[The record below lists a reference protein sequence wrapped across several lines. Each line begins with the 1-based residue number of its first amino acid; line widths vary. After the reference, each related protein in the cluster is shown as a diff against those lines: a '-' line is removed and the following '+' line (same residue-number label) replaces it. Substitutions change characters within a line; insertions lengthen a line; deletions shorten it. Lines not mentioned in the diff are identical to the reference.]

1 VSTVFG
7 RPAAVVVG
15 VIFIAFFVIVAV
27 IYNMAFARILFVS
40 GLDHRLPGGLARV
53 NRHQAPS
60 RAILVQTIIVL
71 TIAVYTYFLG
81 PVLFWTHSQTFT
93 FQVYDITQATTTVIW
108 CISMAMLFLDLPI
121 LLRRFR
127 KLFAANPGQLIAPPW
142 LLYLC
147 CAFGGAASLLG
158 IWAIFSSSWDTK
170 LISNSSWILYVG
182 VTTLVCLIIGLLSSA
197 YPRLL
202 SSLNEQTARAR
213 ENARLYDEL
222 SAAYAKLSELDLL
235 KDAFITT
242 ASHELR
248 TPLTIVRGYL
258 ELLDE
263 MDDIDNQ
270 MRRDFIHKAR
280 RACDELVL
288 LQANI
293 MDASRLRTDTV
304 ALQCTNIQLSS
315 VCAAMIDLFEPLIIQ
330 EQRKVEVHGLS
341 AITIWADET
350 SLKQILHNLL
360 ANALRY
366 SPRGTPVHLTAEVVE
381 DQELVRISVIDHG
394 LGVPPD
400 EHDAI
405 FERFVR
411 LERDTHGNVRGSGLG
426 LAISRQLVEA
436 MGGTMNVES
445 SGIPGEG
452 STFTFTLPAAH
463 AL

>member
-1 VSTVFG
+1 
-7 RPAAVVVG
+7 
-15 VIFIAFFVIVAV
+15 
-27 IYNMAFARILFVS
+27 
-40 GLDHRLPGGLARV
+40 RV
-53 NRHQAPS
+53 NHHRAPS

-71 TIAVYTYFLG
+71 AIAIYIYFLG
-81 PVLFWTHSQTFT
+81 PLLFWTHSETFT

-127 KLFAANPGQLIAPPW
+127 KLFATNPGQLIARPW
-142 LLYLC
+142 FLYLC

-158 IWAIFSSSWDTK
+158 IWAIFSSSWDTT
-170 LISNSSWILYVG
+170 LISDSNWILYVG
-182 VTTLVCLIIGLLSSA
+182 VSTLVCLIIGLLSSA

-202 SSLNEQTARAR
+202 SSLNEQTAQAR
-213 ENARLYDEL
+213 ENARLYEEL
-222 SAAYAKLSELDLL
+222 SAAYARLSELDLL

-293 MDASRLRTDTV
+293 MDASRLQTDTE

-315 VCAAMIDLFEPLIIQ
+315 VCAAMIDLFEPLILQ
-330 EQRKVEVHGLS
+330 EQREIEVQGLS
-341 AITIWADET
+341 SITVWADET

-366 SPRGTPVHLTAEVVE
+366 SPRGTPVCLTAEVVE

-411 LERDTHGNVRGSGLG
+411 LERDTHGTVRGSGLG

-436 MGGTMNVES
+436 MGGTMNVVS